1 MTEQS
6 DDSAKSEEN
15 AENSANNDQAQ
26 AVDPGEVTAEAE
38 IADEETAQAEELDPV
53 AALEAEIESLNQ
65 QLSDARDQALRAAA
79 EAQNVR
85 RRAEKDV
92 ENAHKFGMEKFCA
105 ELLQVVDNLER
116 AQDQADRDSEVVK
129 PLLEGVELT
138 HKSFIDVL
146 SKFKLE
152 RLDPVGEPFDPQLHQ
167 AMTMIESPDSEPNTV
182 LDVMQKGYTL
192 HGRLLRPAMVVVSK
206 GE

>member
-1 MTEQS
+1 MTNQS
-6 DDSAKSEEN
+6 EDAAEHEEGAENKPEATHAEEAEAATEDMN
-15 AENSANNDQAQ
+15 AETE
-26 AVDPGEVTAEAE
+26 EV
-38 IADEETAQAEELDPV
+38 EELDPM
-53 AALEAEIESLNQ
+53 AALQAEIESLNQ
-65 QLSDARDQALRAAA
+65 QLSDAKDQALRAAA

-92 ENAHKFGMEKFCA
+92 ENAHKFGMEKLCG

-146 SKFKLE
+146 QKFKLE

-167 AMTMIESPDSEPNTV
+167 AMTMIDSPDSEPNTV

-206 GE
+206 G